1 MKKTILNMIG
11 IELCIAGWEDDA
23 IEKEQF
29 SMSNKDE
36 EDLSSIY
43 WDLRVKRMEHNQNHL

>member
-11 IELCIAGWEDDA
+11 IELCIAGWEYDA

-29 SMSNKDE
+29 SMRNKDE